1 MRIKVDLPIGKPL
14 RGGGGGIL
22 RIQKGK
28 ELGSLSS
35 MNGYPLFVS
44 TVV

>member
-14 RGGGGGIL
+14 RGGGGIL